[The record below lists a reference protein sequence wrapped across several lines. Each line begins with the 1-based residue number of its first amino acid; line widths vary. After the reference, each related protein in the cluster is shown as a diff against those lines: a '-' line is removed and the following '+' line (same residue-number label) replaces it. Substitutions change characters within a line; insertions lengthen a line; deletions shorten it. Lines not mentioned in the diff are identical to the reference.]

1 MEAKINTKRKQIK
14 KMKEKKSGKEREGQH
29 VFSTEDPRPPLEP
42 TVSDCSTSASIWNKP
57 AETNCIPSKLFLPLS
72 CY

>member
-29 VFSTEDPRPPLEP
+29 VFSTEDPR
-42 TVSDCSTSASIWNKP
+42 
-57 AETNCIPSKLFLPLS
+57 
-72 CY
+72 